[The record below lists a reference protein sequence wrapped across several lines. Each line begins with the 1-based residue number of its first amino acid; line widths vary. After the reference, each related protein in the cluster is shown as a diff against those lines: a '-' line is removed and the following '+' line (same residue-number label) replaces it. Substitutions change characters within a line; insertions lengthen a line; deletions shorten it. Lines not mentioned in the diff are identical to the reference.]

1 MLSISFDFD
10 LGNLVSTLIGVFI
23 AAILGIFAFFFQQ
36 DRIKVKRYRENLR
49 YFNELINNAILTWDS
64 QADLIYDFSK
74 DISEKP
80 LDYNIPSFA
89 STDDLSLLKKFRSL
103 ELFHSFSWFSK
114 KRKHNNEKFSNI
126 YSDIEYITK
135 RYYQEIDYI
144 LNHGK
149 IYLNFRDKISENLY
163 LLYSEI
169 YITLRKTIK
178 IPQNNQEE
186 KYCNYLIHLSNDI
199 LEKTKDNMDLEKT
212 LDNIITPAIGE
223 LVTKFE
229 NETNCINIIIL
240 LKRIQM
246 DSNKIISQCIVTV
259 KTLSFFEKET
269 LSQIENLRILSEELT
284 DFLSNR
290 SYK

>member
-1 MLSISFDFD
+1 M
-10 LGNLVSTLIGVFI
+10 
-23 AAILGIFAFFFQQ
+23 
-36 DRIKVKRYRENLR
+36 
-49 YFNELINNAILTWDS
+49 
-64 QADLIYDFSK
+64 
-74 DISEKP
+74 
-80 LDYNIPSFA
+80 
-89 STDDLSLLKKFRSL
+89 
-103 ELFHSFSWFSK
+103 H
-114 KRKHNNEKFSNI
+114 
-126 YSDIEYITK
+126 
-135 RYYQEIDYI
+135 
-144 LNHGK
+144 
-149 IYLNFRDKISENLY
+149 FRDKISENLY

-269 LSQIENLRILSEELT
+269 LSQIENLRILSEELYNAPQNL
-284 DFLSNR
+284 DKNKGGGKGLSL
-290 SYK
+290 

>member
-23 AAILGIFAFFFQQ
+23 AAILGIFTFFFQQ

-149 IYLNFRDKISENLY
+149 IYLHFRDKISENLY

>member
-36 DRIKVKRYRENLR
+36 DGIKVKRYRENLR

-149 IYLNFRDKISENLY
+149 IYLHFRDKISENLY

-269 LSQIENLRILSEELT
+269 LSQIENLRILSGELT